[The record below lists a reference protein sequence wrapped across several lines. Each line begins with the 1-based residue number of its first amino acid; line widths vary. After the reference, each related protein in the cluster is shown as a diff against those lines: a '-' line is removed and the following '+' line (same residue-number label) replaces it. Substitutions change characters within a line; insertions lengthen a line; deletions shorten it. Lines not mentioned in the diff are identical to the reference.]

1 MASQS
6 ARLISAA
13 PIRSQAGCA
22 AGPPGNWPVSDPGPL
37 CAHFSANYRETINRN
52 PGSVASAVVRAEAQ
66 SCACRRENG
75 HRPAGAGD
83 LGGWRITGRRQRRAV
98 RHRSRVLRAVLAGT
112 AGIALIAFVAAI
124 QPEQQPPKATGVRL
138 TAEQAP
144 SPAEGRGPVAID
156 VDDDNTDA
164 NNQMQNLL
172 NQASTLLSGSSV
184 ISSDTGTS
192 SGTGT
197 SSDNDDQS
205 QELLDEA
212 SQQQQENEQQDELNQ
227 QQSDQTE
234 DEVNQ
239 AVQQDD
245 QDEQQDLMQL
255 DEQDAGQ

>member
-22 AGPPGNWPVSDPGPL
+22 AGPPGTWPVGDPGPL
-37 CAHFSANYRETINRN
+37 CAHFSANYWETINRN
-52 PGSVASAVVRAEAQ
+52 PGSVASAVVRAEA
-66 SCACRRENG
+66 
-75 HRPAGAGD
+75 
-83 LGGWRITGRRQRRAV
+83 TGQRQRRVV

-124 QPEQQPPKATGVRL
+124 QPEQQLPKATGVKL
-138 TAEQAP
+138 TAEQAT

-172 NQASTLLSGSSV
+172 NQASTLLAGTGTPSGS
-184 ISSDTGTS
+184 
-192 SGTGT
+192 GT